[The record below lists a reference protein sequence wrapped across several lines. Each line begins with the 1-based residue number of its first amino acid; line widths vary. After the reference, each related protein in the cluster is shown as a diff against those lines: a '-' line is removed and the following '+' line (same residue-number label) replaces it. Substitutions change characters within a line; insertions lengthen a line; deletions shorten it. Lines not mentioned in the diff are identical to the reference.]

1 VSTSQPQLRRELT
14 KWDLTAI
21 GVNQVIG
28 GAVFAVPAALAAS
41 LGGLSWYA
49 VGLVGLLAMAVA
61 LNFAEAGSRVDT
73 TGGPYLYTRAAF
85 GRFAGFEVGWI
96 GWLVRVTSWSSVV
109 NVLVSALGYYWP
121 NLTSGM
127 LRATLISSVVVAIM
141 ALNIRGIKQS
151 SFVLN
156 ALTIGKLTPLAIFIV
171 LGLPHVS
178 PSALEVQ
185 AFPGWSAIS
194 TASLLLIFT
203 FGGYEIIPVP
213 AGEARNPQQAV
224 PFAMIAAIATVGV
237 VITLAQVVALGTLP
251 NLATSNTQTPL
262 ADAAAIFMGP
272 GGAVLMTVGA
282 MISVAGN
289 NVGAALSGS
298 RILFALAEQGD
309 VPKFFGHVHPRYRT
323 PDVAIVITCV
333 TTLILALSGSF
344 VKLAAISAIGRLLVY
359 AGTCASVLALRK
371 HGRAPFTIPFG
382 PVIPVIALA
391 VCGAILLSVNADQL
405 QRGGAALAVG
415 AILFLIARRKQ

>member
-1 VSTSQPQLRRELT
+1 MPHEHQQLKRELT

-41 LGGLSWYA
+41 LGGLSWIA

-61 LNFAEAGSRVDT
+61 LNFAEAGSRVDA

-96 GWLVRVTSWSSVV
+96 GWLVRLTSWASVV

-121 NLTSGM
+121 DLTTGL
-127 LRATLISSVVVAIM
+127 LRSALLTGVVVIIM
-141 ALNIRGIKQS
+141 ALNIRGIRQS

-156 ALTIGKLTPLAIFIV
+156 ALTIGKLTPLLIFIV

-178 PSALEVQ
+178 GAALEVQ
-185 AFPGWSAIS
+185 SFPAWSEIS

-203 FGGYEIIPVP
+203 YGGYEIIPVP
-213 AGEARNPQQAV
+213 AGEAKNPQQAV
-224 PFAMIAAIATVGV
+224 PFAMIAAIATVAI

-251 NLATSNTQTPL
+251 ALATSKTPL

-272 GGAVLMTVGA
+272 TGAVLMTIGA
-282 MISVAGN
+282 TISVAGN

-309 VPKFFGHVHPRYRT
+309 VPRFFGHVHPRYRT
-323 PDVAIVITCV
+323 PDVAIVFTCV
-333 TTLILALSGSF
+333 TTLVLALSGSF
-344 VKLAAISAIGRLLVY
+344 VQLAAISAIGRLLVY
-359 AGTCASVLALRK
+359 AGTCASVLALRR

-382 PVIPVIALA
+382 PVVPLIALS
-391 VCGAILLSVNADQL
+391 VCALILLSVNMDQL

-415 AILFLIARRKQ
+415 AILYLIARGRR

>member
-1 VSTSQPQLRRELT
+1 M
-14 KWDLTAI
+14 
-21 GVNQVIG
+21 
-28 GAVFAVPAALAAS
+28 FAVPAALAAS
-41 LGGLSWYA
+41 LGGLSWIA

-61 LNFAEAGSRVDT
+61 LSFAEAGSRVDS

-96 GWLVRVTSWSSVV
+96 GWLVRITSWASVV

-121 NLTSGM
+121 NLTAGI
-127 LRATLISSVVVAIM
+127 LRTTILSTVVVAIM

-151 SFVLN
+151 SIVLN
-156 ALTIGKLTPLAIFIV
+156 TLTIGKLTPLVIFIV

-178 PSALEVQ
+178 AAALHVDSMP
-185 AFPGWSAIS
+185 AWSAIS

-224 PFAMIAAIATVGV
+224 PFAMIAAITIVGI

-251 NLATSNTQTPL
+251 SLATSGTQTPL
-262 ADAAAIFMGP
+262 ADAAAIFIGP
-272 GGAVLMTVGA
+272 AGAVLMTVGA

-309 VPKFFGHVHPRYRT
+309 VPRVFGHVHPRYRT
-323 PDVAIVITCV
+323 PDVAIVVTCL
-333 TTLILALSGSF
+333 TTLVLALSGSF

-359 AGTCASVLALRK
+359 AGTCASVLALRR

-382 PVIPVIALA
+382 PVVPVIALA

-415 AILFLIARRKQ
+415 AILYLIARRRQ